1 MVMTHN
7 ALAPLCARHAQ
18 LEALTVA
25 FDTTR
30 AFACATFSVLH
41 GLFVA
46 TNFKLFHEGLW
57 VALCDI
63 CLRSSDVSL
72 ASSLVEA
79 ICAVALRFA
88 ESALRKALAIELQAA
103 RLGAVACFGQNHRL
117 NRSQLQL

>member
-1 MVMTHN
+1 MTHN
-7 ALAPLCARHAQ
+7 TLAPLRARHAQ

-30 AFACATFSVLH
+30 AFASAAFSVLH

-72 ASSLVEA
+72 ASSLIKAV
-79 ICAVALRFA
+79 CAVAVRFA
-88 ESALRKALAIELQAA
+88 ESALCKALAVEL
-103 RLGAVACFGQNHRL
+103 
-117 NRSQLQL
+117 

>member
-1 MVMTHN
+1 MIMTHN
-7 ALAPLCARHAQ
+7 TLAPLCARHAQ
-18 LEALTVA
+18 LETLTVA

-30 AFACATFSVLH
+30 AFACAAFSVLH

-46 TNFKLFHEGLW
+46 INLKLFHEGLR

-63 CLRSSDVSL
+63 CLRSSDFSL

-79 ICAVALRFA
+79 VCAVALRFA
-88 ESALRKALAIELQAA
+88 ESALRKALAVELQAA
-103 RLGAVACFGQNHRL
+103 RLRAVARFGQRHWL